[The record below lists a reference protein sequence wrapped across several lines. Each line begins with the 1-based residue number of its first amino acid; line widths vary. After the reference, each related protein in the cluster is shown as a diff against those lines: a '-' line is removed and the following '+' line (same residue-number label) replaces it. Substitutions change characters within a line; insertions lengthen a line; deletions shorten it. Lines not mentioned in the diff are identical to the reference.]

1 MCNKDLR
8 DEMRIANI
16 RQWEVADAIGISEM
30 TMVKWLRKELGA
42 EKKALVREG
51 IAKAAQQHKKN
62 T

>member
-8 DEMRIANI
+8 DEMRIANV
-16 RQWEVADAIGISEM
+16 RQWEVADAIGVSEM
-30 TMVKWLRKELGA
+30 TMVKWLRKELDA

-51 IAKAAQQHKKN
+51 ITKAAQLKKN